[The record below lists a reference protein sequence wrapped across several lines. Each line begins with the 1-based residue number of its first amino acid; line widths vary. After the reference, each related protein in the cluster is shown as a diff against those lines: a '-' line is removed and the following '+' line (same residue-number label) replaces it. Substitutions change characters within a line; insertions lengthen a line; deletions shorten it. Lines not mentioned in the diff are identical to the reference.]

1 MGMCG
6 GGSNAAAQ
14 QAAINDNNQQ
24 RQIAATSGKI
34 NSIFDSPARQQQYTD
49 LAHNTT
55 NYYKQQLDQQHADA
69 ARNLKFALARGGQ
82 AGGSVQADQGL
93 VLGRDYT
100 KGLLDAQRRGISAAD
115 ALRNSDQ
122 QSRAQLL
129 NEASGGMNMGTAA
142 TEANQALQ
150 TGLASARDNSTVNQA
165 GDLFSNLGNYYSTA
179 LTNANNRRAYTQ
191 GFNLYQPMSAGIR
204 G

>member
-1 MGMCG
+1 MR
-6 GGSNAAAQ
+6 AAHKLFPRKKVAGVFRKLDKASADVVSHAVERVIQ
-14 QAAINDNNQQ
+14 
-24 RQIAATSGKI
+24 
-34 NSIFDSPARQQQYTD
+34 SPKTFYQD
-49 LAHNTT
+49 LAH
-55 NYYKQQLDQQHADA
+55 YKQQLDQQHADA